1 MAAAVDV
8 IAAVVIARINPVR
21 GKWEGRAPARPGVAE
36 AFCLRPTASAV
47 GTGQEDAVCRR
58 RPAVEFGVPSAS
70 RLRAVC
76 RRRPRRRM
84 RCAVASPPSLHFNG
98 ETLILLT

>member
-1 MAAAVDV
+1 MAVDADV

-21 GKWEGRAPARPGVAE
+21 DKWDGRAPARPGVAE

-58 RPAVEFGVPSAS
+58 IRCAVGVPPSD
-70 RLRAVC
+70 AVC
-76 RRRPRRRM
+76 RRLEGRGRF
-84 RCAVASPPSLHFNG
+84 LFD
-98 ETLILLT
+98 EKDKFI

>member
-21 GKWEGRAPARPGVAE
+21 DKWEGCAPARPGVAE

-47 GTGQEDAVCRR
+47 GTGQEDSVCRR
-58 RPAVEFGVPSAS
+58 LEGRGRFLFDEKDKF
-70 RLRAVC
+70 
-76 RRRPRRRM
+76 
-84 RCAVASPPSLHFNG
+84 
-98 ETLILLT
+98 I